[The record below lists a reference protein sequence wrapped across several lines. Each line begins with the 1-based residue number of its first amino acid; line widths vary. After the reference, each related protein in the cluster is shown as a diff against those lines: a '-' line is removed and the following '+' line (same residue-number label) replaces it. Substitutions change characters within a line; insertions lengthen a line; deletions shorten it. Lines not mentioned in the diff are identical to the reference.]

1 MTLFNYLSTS
11 ALTLLGAAQLF
22 AQTAAKSNL
31 TEPACAITIGEQVY
45 CNTDGKIYRNLCFA
59 IKANIMNSYPGA
71 CVRVPD
77 GSTIPRVA
85 MPNGTDQAQAISV
98 PTRPDYACLDVY
110 RPVCANGVT
119 YSNACYASRAGAT
132 SWTEGACGSLSTA
145 YNAAP
150 STTVSTTTSDAITV
164 DCLYDPTVRIYCSST
179 GLYYRDACA
188 ARKAGAT
195 GCYPVSNPDVP
206 RVAMPTNETQTTIS
220 SLSPIDETE
229 CERTVNE
236 NVYCIKGGH
245 FDNMCLAN
253 RAGAVA
259 CVWVGDGSSMPR
271 VAMPTD
277 ETQTIEAARRP
288 DYACLDVYRPVC
300 ANGVTYGNAC
310 YASLAGETSW
320 TEGACGSDAFAAR
333 NQRSASHFSNDYS
346 VTVYP
351 NPTNNIMNVQIQ
363 DAAAQSIR
371 LYNIAGQLVREQQN
385 INANQVEISVAD
397 LANGIYTISVIT
409 EKGTRNE
416 RVQVQH

>member
-45 CNTDGKIYRNLCFA
+45 CNTDGKVYRNLCYA

-85 MPNGTDQAQAISV
+85 MPNGTDQAVEVAR
-98 PTRPDYACLDVY
+98 RPDYACLDVY
-110 RPVCANGVT
+110 DPVCANGVT
-119 YSNACYASRAGAT
+119 YGNACYASLAGAT
-132 SWTEGACGSLSTA
+132 SWTKGACGSTEAEYRTA
-145 YNAAP
+145 TPA
-150 STTVSTTTSDAITV
+150 TTTDAIAV

-206 RVAMPTNETQTTIS
+206 RVAMPTDATQTTSS
-220 SLSPIDETE
+220 SLSPINQVE

-236 NVYCIKGGH
+236 DVYCVKGGH

-253 RAGAVA
+253 RAGAVG
-259 CVWVGDGSSMPR
+259 CVWVGNGNNIPR
-271 VAMPTD
+271 VAMPTN
-277 ETQTIEAARRP
+277 ETQTIE
-288 DYACLDVYRPVC
+288 V
-300 ANGVTYGNAC
+300 
-310 YASLAGETSW
+310 
-320 TEGACGSDAFAAR
+320 AR
-333 NQRSASHFSNDYS
+333 NQRSVSHFSNDYS

-351 NPTNNIMNVQIQ
+351 NPTNGIVNVQIQ

-371 LYNIAGQLVREQQN
+371 LYNLAGQLVREQQN